1 MLYEIETEEGFS
13 LGNLLIELG
22 TLEEK
27 ALGRK
32 VHGR

>member
-1 MLYEIETEEGFS
+1 VEERFS
-13 LGNLLIELG
+13 LEALVEELG